1 MAAGLLTKL
10 VFRPFRHGGVFM
22 DGATERTKLDEKT
35 RRMKEPVP
43 PGPQPDLTPSLV
55 AKLRQG
61 ERESADLLD
70 RAYRTSLIR
79 FCVGYLGHYEEAEDV
94 VQDVFLRVLRSET
107 VPDRFRAWI
116 YRIARN
122 RCLDI
127 LRTRARRRDDREMP
141 GDSQVQMDL
150 TGYLTRLVKR
160 EREEHL
166 RRILAELTA
175 NQREVLRLRYAE
187 GLSRAEIAEV
197 LEIPESYVKS
207 RLYEGL
213 EKLRQHRSV
222 VNG

>member
-1 MAAGLLTKL
+1 
-10 VFRPFRHGGVFM
+10 
-22 DGATERTKLDEKT
+22 
-35 RRMKEPVP
+35 MKERGL
-43 PGPQPDLTPSLV
+43 PGPPQDLTPSLV

-61 ERESADLLD
+61 EAEAAGLLD
-70 RAYRTSLIR
+70 RTYRTSLIR

-94 VQDVFLRVLRSET
+94 VQDVFLRVLGSET

-122 RCLDI
+122 RCLDL
-127 LRTRARRRDDREMP
+127 LRARVRRRDDQGLPTE
-141 GDSQVQMDL
+141 SQIQMDL

-166 RRILAELTA
+166 RRLLAELTA

-187 GLSRAEIAEV
+187 DLSRAEIAEV

-222 VNG
+222 VDG